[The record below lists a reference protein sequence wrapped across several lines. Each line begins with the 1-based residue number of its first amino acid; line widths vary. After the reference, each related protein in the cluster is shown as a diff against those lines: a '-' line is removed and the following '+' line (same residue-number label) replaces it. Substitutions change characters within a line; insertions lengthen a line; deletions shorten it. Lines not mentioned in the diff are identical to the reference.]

1 MTTPPERDPL
11 IPKAPTPPQEQP
23 ASSSGEEEFPSLEGM
38 CLSPFRTPADL
49 AGASR
54 DEGQPSPV
62 FPEAKWERA
71 SRPEGT
77 DLKGTASLTQ
87 HLTPAGIP
95 QVDTTE
101 SIQPAMDWPQPI
113 HLFAEGVQE
122 RLTPPGR
129 KPVKNTDPSQYGNLA
144 GPIVA
149 GRDGFQ
155 PIHLSH
161 EENPEQPAL
170 TEDAELKGTGLPG
183 EGFNPDRIAPAD
195 QAESTEAGRDTFEP
209 IDLSP
214 VQRFSDH
221 PAETPAYLKAL
232 FDLESPSPAPP
243 DQPPPLP
250 TELAER
256 PLFQSFYPSK
266 VYPAPTRIP
275 HLGDLL
281 LLAILA
287 LLGLLG
293 VSLLTRSALYFHLF
307 GISTVQK
314 AEADIHYAL
323 GSMAA
328 LYLITLAASLL
339 IFPLFWHKS
348 LFAGLQWNAPA
359 ALRRFWPLMA
369 AACACFVL
377 AMVDEL
383 LLPGP
388 ENAPIEKLFDTRM
401 AAWFLFAFAV
411 TFAPLFEEIV
421 FRGFLLSALCTA
433 CDWFGEKASGTP
445 ALPLDA
451 NGHPQ
456 WSIPA
461 MVVASIAT
469 SVPFAALHAEQTG
482 YSLGPFLLLVAV
494 SLVLCWARLA
504 TRSLAASVLVHASY
518 NFLLFALM
526 LLGTSGFKHLDKM

>member
-1 MTTPPERDPL
+1 MSSLPEHDPGYVPLNPEDSLTSAETDSPNSHPMQAWPPETRESYPWPSQPL
-11 IPKAPTPPQEQP
+11 
-23 ASSSGEEEFPSLEGM
+23 
-38 CLSPFRTPADL
+38 PADS
-49 AGASR
+49 A
-54 DEGQPSPV
+54 
-62 FPEAKWERA
+62 
-71 SRPEGT
+71 
-77 DLKGTASLTQ
+77 
-87 HLTPAGIP
+87 
-95 QVDTTE
+95 
-101 SIQPAMDWPQPI
+101 
-113 HLFAEGVQE
+113 
-122 RLTPPGR
+122 
-129 KPVKNTDPSQYGNLA
+129 
-144 GPIVA
+144 
-149 GRDGFQ
+149 
-155 PIHLSH
+155 
-161 EENPEQPAL
+161 
-170 TEDAELKGTGLPG
+170 
-183 EGFNPDRIAPAD
+183 
-195 QAESTEAGRDTFEP
+195 
-209 IDLSP
+209 
-214 VQRFSDH
+214 
-221 PAETPAYLKAL
+221 
-232 FDLESPSPAPP
+232 
-243 DQPPPLP
+243 PPLP
-250 TELAER
+250 ALAQNDQPAAEP
-256 PLFQSFYPSK
+256 PLFQSWYPPEIHP
-266 VYPAPTRIP
+266 PARIP
-275 HLGDLL
+275 HLGHLL
-281 LLAILA
+281 ILTLLILFGTA
-287 LLGLLG
+287 G
-293 VSLLTRSALYFHLF
+293 SMLLTWSALHFHLF
-307 GISTVQK
+307 AVSTIKQ
-314 AEADIHYAL
+314 AETDIHYTL

-328 LYLITLAASLL
+328 LYIITFGASLL